1 MSTKLAEL
9 GVHQHREE
17 IHVPGATLE
26 TSFEPVSPAEV
37 SEVVRAAAAE
47 KAGLLISGGRTRLG
61 CANQAHGIRAGLS
74 LTQLAG
80 IDEFEPDEGVL
91 HAGAGTPIAQI
102 REAARAEGWELPL
115 DSSGARSTVGGT
127 IASATTGPR
136 ALAFGSVSD
145 AILGLD
151 VVGGDG
157 LVSKCGGRVVKN
169 VTGYDLAKLYCG
181 SHGSLAVLTGAW
193 LRLRPAAGVCETYRC
208 EVASSVEAFERIRKL
223 ARLTSVRALVWCE
236 APNEE
241 RSEVVV
247 ELGGSEEGVAHDR
260 ARFSEAVILEAV
272 EDDRIDVLR
281 DARAEIAEGED
292 MVVLRARVL
301 LSRCERMRR
310 ELLAAGLSVSID
322 PGLGVLL
329 GRGSLA
335 DSEKLLSIRECAEAA
350 GGFATFEQV
359 PDAWRSQ
366 LDVFGSQGG
375 TESLASTLKEKLD
388 PAGILNP
395 GRFLPVRRLESG
407 LGSGPTNGTE
417 GSS

>member
-1 MSTKLAEL
+1 MSGKLTEI
-9 GVHQHREE
+9 GVRQGEE
-17 IHVPGATLE
+17 VIRVPGATVE
-26 TSFEPVSPAEV
+26 TVFEPANQAEV

-47 KAGLLISGGRTRLG
+47 KAGLLISGGQTRLG
-61 CANQAHGIRAGLS
+61 CANQARGIRAGLS

-91 HAGAGTPIAQI
+91 HARAGTPLAEI
-102 REAARAEGWELPL
+102 REVVRAEGWELPL

-157 LVSKCGGRVVKN
+157 IASKCGGRVVKN

-181 SHGSLAVLTGAW
+181 SYGSLAVLTGAW

-208 EVASSVEAFERIRKL
+208 EVAPSPESFERIRAL
-223 ARLTSVRALVWCE
+223 ARLTSVRALVWSE
-236 APNEE
+236 SPDAK

-260 ARFSEAVILEAV
+260 ARLFEDMTLEAV
-272 EDDRIDVLR
+272 EGDRIDVLR
-281 DARAEIAEGED
+281 DARAVIAEGED
-292 MVVLRARVL
+292 LVVVRTRVL
-301 LSRCERMRR
+301 PSRCEGMRR
-310 ELLAAGLSVSID
+310 ELIGAGLSVSID
-322 PGLGVLL
+322 PGLGVIH

-335 DSEKLLSIRECAEAA
+335 DSKRLLSIRECAVAA

-375 TESLASTLKEKLD
+375 TESLALTFKEKLD

-395 GRFLPVRRLESG
+395 GRFIQAPGIASNLAPG
-407 LGSGPTNGTE
+407 AE